1 MNFLRSAR
9 RLPPVAFGLLCL
21 ALVAAVSGCQ
31 QPFDHY
37 TNTLQT
43 PLPPEMQPPKE
54 ISKVALPAYT
64 VEPPD
69 MVSIDMLKMVPK
81 PPYRIDVYD
90 VLQIRSSF
98 ALPDQPIND
107 FYIVE
112 AEGVVNLG
120 PAYGSIRVVG
130 MTIDEATANIRAKLG
145 EVLTQPDVS
154 VQLARAASTQP
165 VSGQYLVAPD
175 GTINLKMY
183 GSIPVA
189 GKTLEQIKL
198 DVQKRLEQYFDSP
211 EVSVDV
217 LGYNSKVYYVITD
230 GAGMGD
236 NVRRVPI
243 TGNETVLD
251 AVSQVGGLSQVSSK
265 EVWIAR
271 PAPGDFGCE
280 QIMPVDYVAITRG
293 GATATNYQIMPGD
306 RVFIADDSMVGMNN
320 VLGKFTA
327 PIERLLG
334 LTGLGSS
341 TVRNL
346 QTTGRNYNRTRSGF

>member
-1 MNFLRSAR
+1 
-9 RLPPVAFGLLCL
+9 
-21 ALVAAVSGCQ
+21 
-31 QPFDHY
+31 
-37 TNTLQT
+37 
-43 PLPPEMQPPKE
+43 
-54 ISKVALPAYT
+54 
-64 VEPPD
+64 